1 MPARKTKSFSR
12 KEVSLPLLLTLGG
25 LGVLTLVYASGF
37 FSLTTAS
44 NVGSIQA
51 NDRVTVDGVNNT
63 TQYLTSMVLH
73 APGTNEKVTLN
84 YDPALNALRIKG
96 AVNADGLIIGNNEA
110 SVGNT
115 ILGGTNNQATQ
126 GTNTNSLI
134 VGGESNKL
142 NDASN
147 SAIIGGQNN
156 TLLNTE
162 NVAVIGSS
170 QTTFPFDG
178 EKRENIFIVGGTGN
192 QVKGS
197 NVFIL
202 GEGQNV
208 AGSDMVL
215 MGKKIQA

>member
-44 NVGSIQA
+44 NAGSIQA

-84 YDPALNALRIKG
+84 YDPVLNALRIKG

-142 NDASN
+142 NNASN

-170 QTTFPFDG
+170 QTTFPAG
-178 EKRENIFIVGGTGN
+178 EKKENIFIVGGAGN

-202 GEGQNV
+202 GEGENV

-215 MGKKIQA
+215 MGKKIKA

>member
-1 MPARKTKSFSR
+1 MPARKTKTFSW
-12 KEVSLPLLLTLGG
+12 KEVSFPLLLTLAG
-25 LGVLTLVYASGF
+25 LGTVVTLYASGL

-44 NVGSIQA
+44 NAGTIQET
-51 NDRVTVDGVNNT
+51 DKVTVDGVNNT

-73 APGTNEKVTLN
+73 APGTDEKVILS
-84 YDPALNALRIKG
+84 YDPELNALRIKG

-115 ILGGTNNQATQ
+115 VLGGTNNQATQ

-134 VGGESNKL
+134 VGGENNKL
-142 NDASN
+142 NNASN

-170 QTTFPFDG
+170 QTTFPAG
-178 EKRENIFIVGGTGN
+178 EKRENIFIVGGVGN

-215 MGKKIQA
+215 MGKKIKA

>member
-44 NVGSIQA
+44 NAGSIQA

-73 APGTNEKVTLN
+73 APGTNEKVILS
-84 YDPALNALRIKG
+84 YDPEFNALRIKG

-202 GEGQNV
+202 GEGENV

-215 MGKKIQA
+215 MGKKIKA